1 MLTSQERN
9 NMIYFLVRYFQSD
22 YNQLLDMSDESLESI
37 YDYAYY
43 QTELE
48 RDL

>member
-9 NMIYFLVRYFQSD
+9 NMIHFLVNYFQSD
-22 YNQLLDMSDESLESI
+22 LNQLQVMSDESLEGI
-37 YDYAYY
+37 YNYAYY